1 MKKVLLRLAASLPL
15 LLPPVA
21 LADPAM
27 RDQAYPFLRLPEE
40 LQAFV
45 PEQATSSPAFRS
57 YLRFYGLLRPNT
69 HYSAGFIPFGRE
81 RLFVNLMRPEAP
93 RGTVVLLHGYF
104 VHGGLQRYLIQDLL
118 AQHWAVL
125 AVDLPGHGLSSGP
138 QASIENFSDYA
149 RALEQITQFTAGT
162 LPTPLAL
169 IGHSTGGA
177 AVWEYLLRNP
187 ENPYQNAIL
196 AAPLVRSYLWDLSRV
211 GFTLGYPVVK
221 TLPRVIRSTTHDESF
236 MAFVKQDP
244 LQTFVTPL
252 RWVEALID
260 WNDRVIETYPPS
272 PMPVLLLQG
281 SGDSV
286 VEWSTNI
293 AFLKRKFSALEV
305 REIEGAAHD
314 LFWELP
320 VYREQVFVS
329 IREHLNAGDQAKQTS
344 LK

>member
-15 LLPPVA
+15 LLPPAA
-21 LADPAM
+21 LADTTL

-40 LQAFV
+40 LSGFV
-45 PEQATSSPAFRS
+45 PDQETISPAFRS
-57 YLRFYGLLRPNT
+57 YLRFYGLTRPDT
-69 HYSAGFIPFGRE
+69 YYSAGFIPFGSE

-125 AVDLPGHGLSSGP
+125 AVDLPGHGFSSGP
-138 QASIENFSDYA
+138 KASINNFSDYA
-149 RALEQITQFTAGT
+149 RALETITQVTRPA
-162 LPTPLAL
+162 LPQPLAL

-187 ENPYQNAIL
+187 EHPYQHAVL
-196 AAPLVRSYLWDLSRV
+196 AAPLVRSYLWELSRV
-211 GFTLGYPVVK
+211 GFGLGYPLIK
-221 TLPRVIRSTTHDESF
+221 ELPRVIRSTTHDESF

-244 LQTFVTPL
+244 LQTFTTPL

-260 WNDRVIETYPPS
+260 WNDRVIEAYPPS
-272 PMPVLLLQG
+272 KMPILLLQG

-293 AFLKRKFSALEV
+293 AFLRRKFPALEV
-305 REIEGAAHD
+305 RMVDEAAHD

-320 VYREQVFVS
+320 VYRNEVFVR
-329 IREHLNAGDQAKQTS
+329 IREHLQGH
-344 LK
+344 